1 MKPLQYVFYQE
12 NVLPIPGPTHDIMN
26 KSEAILSTIITDNR
40 PRKMEAHEMKKLIPL
55 IKGWKIFVIR
65 ISNYCLI

>member
-40 PRKMEAHEMKKLIPL
+40 SRKMEITSDEKTHSTHKRLENFSAPH
-55 IKGWKIFVIR
+55 
-65 ISNYCLI
+65 